1 MQLASSFP
9 RQLAAALL
17 VAVTVSVPIVYE
29 TNLPPDGNGTMDSV
43 AIWVAPD
50 PSQSLLFMTDKSRD
64 YLEIHD
70 PVSNTYLSRIGGT
83 GSGNGQLNY
92 PNGVG
97 VAYGVNTGLGLKD
110 VVFAVERDN
119 ARVSAFSLPEQTF
132 IGSFGAGQV
141 GEPYGIAFYWQG
153 SQLQAWVT
161 DNDGSQDRTY
171 VFDIVATATGITGT
185 LNFSFVTAGTLESLV
200 IDPVS
205 QHALLCDE
213 AAGNVMVYDLQGN
226 FIQRFGAGLF
236 VDDPEGIVIYDTGG
250 GAGYIIVADQN
261 ASPTQFEVFDRQ
273 TYQHLGNFTG
283 PTTGT
288 DGIAL
293 TQRAL
298 PNLPSGSFYAIDSDR
313 TTHAYSWAAIANA
326 MGLQIVVIGGDPA
339 IIVGSPNGNETW
351 EAGTARN
358 ITWSNTS
365 FSDPVN
371 LEYSLDGG
379 ANWNVIASNVANTGA
394 YAWSIPTTPTTQG
407 RVRVSDAADNDPADA
422 SNNNFTITNIPLAPS
437 NLAATAT
444 SSSSISL
451 NWADNSSLESGYKI
465 ERKIGSGAFSEI
477 FTTSANATA
486 YVDNGLAAN
495 TAYTYQVR
503 AYNANGNS
511 SFSNSAS
518 ATTLNSGG
526 TINLALNKPATA
538 SSTNGSNTPSRA
550 VDGSASTYWR
560 SGNVS
565 TNTVAWLRVDLQS
578 AQNLGRVVV
587 NWRSSYYARRFQI
600 QVSNDNTNWTT
611 VYDDQNGNGGIDNI
625 LFATVSARYVRVYM
639 TRNNSSS
646 ERINE
651 FEVYAGMTSAAKENT
666 GALMNEGAGVPAQF
680 ELQQNYPNPFSAS
693 GTFGNP
699 STTIRYSVPEAAE
712 VKLKLFNVLG
722 EEVATLVE
730 GLQSDGVHQIN
741 FEARDLPSGVYVYV
755 LQAGEVRLARRLLLM
770 K

>member
-1 MQLASSFP
+1 MQLTILAP
-9 RQLAAALL
+9 KQLAALVLL
-17 VAVTVSVPIVYE
+17 AATVSVPIVYE

-64 YLEIHD
+64 YLEVHNAAT
-70 PVSNTYLSRIGGT
+70 NTYLGRIGGP

-97 VAYGVNTGLGLKD
+97 VAYGVNTGAGLKD

-119 ARVSAFSLPEQTF
+119 HRVSAFMLPEQTF
-132 IGSFGAGQV
+132 LGSFGSAQL
-141 GEPYGIAFYWQG
+141 GEPYGIAFHWQG
-153 SQLQAWVT
+153 GQLQAWVT
-161 DNDGSQDRTY
+161 DNAGSQDRAY
-171 VFDIVATATGITGT
+171 VFDIVPTVTGITGN
-185 LNFSFVTAGTLESLV
+185 LNFSFVTAGTLESIV

-205 QHALLCDE
+205 QRALLCDE

-250 GAGYIIVADQN
+250 GAGYLIVADQN

-273 TYQHLGNFTG
+273 TYQYIGNFTG

-293 TQRAL
+293 TQRPL

-339 IIVGSPNGNETW
+339 ILVGSPNGGENW
-351 EAGTARN
+351 EIGSTHN

-365 FSDPVN
+365 FSAPVN

-379 ANWNVIASNVANTGA
+379 ANWIALANNLANTGT
-394 YAWSIPTTPTTQG
+394 YAWTLPTTSTTQG
-407 RVRVSDAADNDPADA
+407 RVRVSDAADNDPTDT
-422 SNNNFTITNIPLAPS
+422 SNSNFTITEVPLAPS
-437 NLAATAT
+437 NLVAAAT

-451 NWADNSSLESGYKI
+451 SWTDNSSLETGFKI
-465 ERKIGSGAFSEI
+465 ERKTGSGAFGEI
-477 FTTSANATA
+477 AAVAANAVA
-486 YVDNGLAAN
+486 YVDNGLLAN
-495 TAYTYQVR
+495 TTYTYQVR
-503 AYNANGNS
+503 AFNATSNS

-518 ATTLNSGG
+518 ATTPNSGG
-526 TINLALNKPATA
+526 STNLALNKPATA
-538 SSTNGSNTPSRA
+538 SSTNGSNAAGRA
-550 VDGSASTYWR
+550 VDGSTSTYWR
-560 SGNVS
+560 SGNLS
-565 TNTVAWLRVDLQS
+565 SGTVAWLRVDLQS
-578 AQNLGRVVV
+578 TQSLGRVVV
-587 NWRSSYYARRFQI
+587 NWRSSYYARRYQI
-600 QVSNDNTNWTT
+600 QVSNDNSSWTT
-611 VYDDQNGNGGIDNI
+611 VFSTLSGNGGNDDI
-625 LFATVSARYVRVYM
+625 LFSAVSARYVRVYI

-651 FEVYAGMTSAAKENT
+651 FEVYAGTISAAKQDAEVRT
-666 GALMNEGAGVPAQF
+666 AFDAAVPSEF
-680 ELQQNYPNPFSAS
+680 ELQQNYPNPF
-693 GTFGNP
+693 NP
-699 STTIRYSVPEAAE
+699 NTTIRYRVPEAAN
-712 VKLKLFNVLG
+712 VTLKLINVLG

-730 GLQSDGVHQIN
+730 GWQTAGVHQIN
-741 FEARDLPSGVYVYV
+741 FEAQGLPSGVYVYI
-755 LQAGEVRLARRLLLM
+755 LQAGELRFARRLVLM

>member
-1 MQLASSFP
+1 MQLTNLAPKQFAALVL
-9 RQLAAALL
+9 LAA
-17 VAVTVSVPIVYE
+17 TVSVPIVYE

-64 YLEIHD
+64 YLEVHNAAT
-70 PVSNTYLSRIGGT
+70 NTYWGRIGGT

-97 VAYGVNTGLGLKD
+97 VAYGVNTGVGVKD

-119 ARVSAFSLPEQTF
+119 HRVSAFMLPEQTF
-132 IGSFGAGQV
+132 LGSFGSTQL

-171 VFDIVATATGITGT
+171 VFDIAPTATGITGN
-185 LNFSFVTAGTLESLV
+185 LNFSFATAGTLESIV

-205 QHALLCDE
+205 QRALLCDE
-213 AAGNVMVYDLQGN
+213 AAGNVMVYNLQGN
-226 FIQRFGAGLF
+226 FIQRFGVGLF

-250 GAGYIIVADQN
+250 GAGYLIVADQN

-273 TYQHLGNFTG
+273 TYQYLGNFTG

-293 TQRAL
+293 TQRPL

-339 IIVGSPNGNETW
+339 IIVGSPNGGENW
-351 EAGTARN
+351 EAGSTRD

-365 FSDPVN
+365 FNAPVN

-379 ANWNVIASNVANTGA
+379 AIWNTIASNVANTGT
-394 YAWSIPTTPTTQG
+394 YAWTLPSTPTTQG
-407 RVRVSDAADNDPADA
+407 RVRVSDAADNDPTDA
-422 SNNNFTITNIPLAPS
+422 SNGDFTITNVPLAPS
-437 NLAATAT
+437 NLVATAT
-444 SSSSISL
+444 STSSISL
-451 NWADNSSLESGYKI
+451 SWTDNATIEDGYKI
-465 ERKIGSGAFSEI
+465 ERKTGNGAFSEI
-477 FTTSANATA
+477 ALVGAGVTA
-486 YVDNGLAAN
+486 HVDNGLSAN
-495 TAYTYQVR
+495 TTYTYQVR

-511 SFSNSAS
+511 GYSNPAT
-518 ATTLNSGG
+518 ATTPNSGG
-526 TINLALNKPATA
+526 STNLALNKPATA
-538 SSTNGSNTPSRA
+538 SSTNGSNAASRA
-550 VDGSASTYWR
+550 VDGNASTYWR
-560 SGNVS
+560 SGNLS
-565 TNTVAWLRVDLQS
+565 SGTVAWLHVDLQS
-578 AQNLGRVVV
+578 AQSLGRVVV
-587 NWRSSYYARRFQI
+587 NWRSSYYARRYQI
-600 QVSNDNTNWTT
+600 QVSNDNSNWTT
-611 VYDDQNGNGGIDNI
+611 VFSTLSGNGGIDDI
-625 LFATVSARYVRVYM
+625 LFSAVSARYVRVYM

-651 FEVYAGMTSAAKENT
+651 LEIYAGTTSAAKQN
-666 GALMNEGAGVPAQF
+666 AEGLIGLDAAIPSEF
-680 ELQQNYPNPFSAS
+680 ELHQNYPNPF
-693 GTFGNP
+693 NP
-699 STTIRYSVPEAAE
+699 STTIRYGVPEAAH
-712 VKLKLFNVLG
+712 VTLKLINVLG
-722 EEVATLVE
+722 KEVATLVE
-730 GLQSDGVHQIN
+730 GWQTAGVHRIN
-741 FEARDLPSGVYVYV
+741 FEAQGLPSGVYVYI
-755 LQAGEVRLARRLLLM
+755 LQAGELRLARRLVLM